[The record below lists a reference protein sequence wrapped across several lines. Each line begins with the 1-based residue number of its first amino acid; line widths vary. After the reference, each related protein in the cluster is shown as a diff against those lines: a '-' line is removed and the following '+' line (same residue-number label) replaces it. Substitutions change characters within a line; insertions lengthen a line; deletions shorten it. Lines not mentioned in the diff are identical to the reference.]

1 MIVAAANCR
10 HRPGFPDVAGSFRG
24 FPGYRLPAVAEVF
37 AITSRGRYLSR
48 GSEAHADTAN
58 APAAGCLLPA
68 AADRRKAAPS

>member
-1 MIVAAANCR
+1 MIVAAVNCR

-58 APAAGCLLPA
+58 APAAGCLLRPIGKQ
-68 AADRRKAAPS
+68 RRV